1 MIVDVDDE
9 PLDVLPNEDVEQ
21 RVAET
26 ATEKGAADL
35 VAQEYRF
42 YESSRL
48 AIGDDE
54 FKADPEF
61 WAKQFSRDFEIIQER
76 LRMERD
82 ALVTGSL
89 VGEADL
95 SGLETPVFHWERV
108 GGLRLV
114 SLEQFVLESNQGI
127 FREDRFYC
135 DKGRGW
141 LKKTMVILAQ
151 HGYPHARKVEVEG
164 RWLIEVSRNPMGEL

>member
-1 MIVDVDDE
+1 MLVDSDE
-9 PLDVLPNEDVEQ
+9 PSNSVPSEDVE
-21 RVAET
+21 VVYDV
-26 ATEKGAADL
+26 TENEVVVFLGAR
-35 VAQEYRF
+35 EYRF

-54 FKADPEF
+54 YKSDPEF
-61 WAKQFSRDFEIIQER
+61 WAAQFKRDFLLIEER
-76 LRMERD
+76 LKMEKE
-82 ALVTGSL
+82 AIMSGSL
-89 VGEADL
+89 LVEADL
-95 SGLETPVFHWERV
+95 SGLEAPVFHWERI

-141 LKKTMVILAQ
+141 LKKTILLLSQ
-151 HGYPHARKVEVEG
+151 HGYPHARKVEVDG
-164 RWLIEVSRNPMGEL
+164 RWLIEVSRNTMGEL

>member
-1 MIVDVDDE
+1 MIVDADDE
-9 PLDVLPNEDVEQ
+9 PLDVLPDEDVQ
-21 RVAET
+21 RIAET

-54 FKADPEF
+54 FKSDPEF

-76 LRMERD
+76 LRMEKE
-82 ALVTGSL
+82 ALVAGSL

-114 SLEQFVLESNQGI
+114 SLEQFVLEINQVI

-141 LKKTMVILAQ
+141 LKKTVGVLNQ

>member
-1 MIVDVDDE
+1 MLVDADDE
-9 PLDVLPNEDVEQ
+9 PLDTLPDEDMQ
-21 RVAET
+21 DSMET
-26 ATEKGAADL
+26 ETEKGAAES

-54 FKADPEF
+54 YKIDPDF
-61 WAKQFSRDFEIIQER
+61 WAEQFRRDFEIIQER
-76 LRMERD
+76 LKMEQE
-82 ALVTGSL
+82 ALQAGSL
-89 VGEADL
+89 VSEPDL
-95 SGLETPVFHWERV
+95 SDLETPVFHWERV

-114 SLEQFVLESNQGI
+114 SLEQFILESNQGI

-141 LKKTMVILAQ
+141 LKKTVGVLNQ
-151 HGYPHARKVEVEG
+151 HGYPHARKVEVDG
-164 RWLIEVSRNPMGEL
+164 RWLIEVSKNPMGEL

>member
-1 MIVDVDDE
+1 MLVDADDE
-9 PLDVLPNEDVEQ
+9 PLDTLPVEVLEETVES
-21 RVAET
+21 V
-26 ATEKGAADL
+26 TERGAADSI
-35 VAQEYRF
+35 AMEYRF

-48 AIGDDE
+48 AIGDAE
-54 FKADPEF
+54 YKLDPEF
-61 WAKQFSRDFEIIQER
+61 WATQFSRDFEIIKER
-76 LRMERD
+76 LRMEQE
-82 ALVTGSL
+82 ALSTGAIVS
-89 VGEADL
+89 EADL

-114 SLEQFVLESNQGI
+114 SLQQFVLESNQGI

-141 LKKTMVILAQ
+141 LKKTMLTLSE
-151 HGYPHARKVEVEG
+151 HGFPYARKVQVEG